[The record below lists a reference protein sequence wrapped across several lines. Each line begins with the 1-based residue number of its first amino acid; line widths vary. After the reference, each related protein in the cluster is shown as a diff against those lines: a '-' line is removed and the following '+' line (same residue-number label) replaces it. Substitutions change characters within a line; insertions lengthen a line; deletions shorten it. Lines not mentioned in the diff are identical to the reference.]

1 MLPILLP
8 GLAHHQLTQRGEI
21 RRQVVRQQRQVG
33 AVGQLLRQRQSLL
46 QDLLHALFELRRMG
60 GAEEQ
65 AVLSRLQL
73 IAQRAQA
80 IAACGSEM

>member
-21 RRQVVRQQRQVG
+21 RRQVVRQ
-33 AVGQLLRQRQSLL
+33 QRQSLL

-73 IAQRAQA
+73 IAQRAPA